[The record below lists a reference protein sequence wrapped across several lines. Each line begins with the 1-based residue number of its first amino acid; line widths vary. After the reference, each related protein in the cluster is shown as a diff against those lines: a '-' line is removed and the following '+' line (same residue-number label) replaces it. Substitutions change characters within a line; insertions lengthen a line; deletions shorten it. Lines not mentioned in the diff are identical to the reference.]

1 MNTQQ
6 IQGSARCHDYHYTI
20 WEEGGHEELQDRQKD
35 HLGKKK
41 EVSIFPQWGNSKKDI
56 SWQEQEDWNTPQ

>member
-20 WEEGGHEELQDRQKD
+20 WEEGGHEELQDKTKGPSGEEKR
-35 HLGKKK
+35 G
-41 EVSIFPQWGNSKKDI
+41 
-56 SWQEQEDWNTPQ
+56 